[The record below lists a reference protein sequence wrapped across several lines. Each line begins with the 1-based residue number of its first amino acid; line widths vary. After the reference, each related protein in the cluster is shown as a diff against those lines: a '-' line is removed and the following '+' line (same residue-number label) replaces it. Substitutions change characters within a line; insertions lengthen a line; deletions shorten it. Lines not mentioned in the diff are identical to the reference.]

1 MSEIAIVYTT
11 FPDQES
17 AEKVARAVV
26 DERLAAC
33 ANVLGAS
40 LALYRWEGEVA
51 SEQEIPALF
60 KVPTARVEVLR
71 DRIVALH
78 PYDLPA
84 VESWPATVGAAVT
97 EWADAATG
105 G

>member
-26 DERLAAC
+26 DQKLAAC
-33 ANVLGAS
+33 ANVLGTS
-40 LALYRWEGEVA
+40 LAIYRWEGEVA
-51 SEQEIPALF
+51 TEQEIPALF
-60 KVPTARVEVLR
+60 KAPVDRAEALR

-84 VESWPATVGAAVT
+84 VESWPVTVGDEVMD
-97 EWADAATG
+97 WANAATG